1 MIFPLAGIVLGAL
14 VGALRIRTQGGKTLD
29 MLQWG
34 AVFAIIGG
42 LLGLAILIG
51 IDRSYR

>member
-14 VGALRIRTQGGKTLD
+14 VGALRARAQGGKTLD

-34 AVFAIIGG
+34 AVFAIIGA
-42 LLGLAILIG
+42 LIGLAILIG